1 MTESDGGVNYFRLG
15 VEKDVSE
22 EKAFEL
28 SLEVCKGTRASILIE
43 NDPGR
48 F

>member
-1 MTESDGGVNYFRLG
+1 VTESDGGVNYFRLG
-15 VEKDVSE
+15 VQKDLS

-28 SLEVCKGTRASILIE
+28 SLEVCKGTRANILIE
-43 NDPGR
+43 NESGR